1 MLLFAQAVPVE
12 LIKLLPDAT
21 AAVAVIA
28 VVMLFLKQQDKQ
40 AENVKEMTDSF
51 QEAVRDLTKEHRELV
66 TEIGRRE
73 TDSRV
78 AFQAQIQALL
88 EANLGSRKDL
98 IDGFR
103 DLKTTIESTV
113 RRTND
118 TSTKQTP

>member
-78 AFQAQIQALL
+78 AFQAQIQTLL
-88 EANLGSRKDL
+88 EANLGSRKEL